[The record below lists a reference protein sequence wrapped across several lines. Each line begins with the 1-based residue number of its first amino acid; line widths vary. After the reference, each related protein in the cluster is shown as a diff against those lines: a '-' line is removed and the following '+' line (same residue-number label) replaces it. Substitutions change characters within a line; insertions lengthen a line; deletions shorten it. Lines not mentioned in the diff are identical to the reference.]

1 MTMTARMVVLMDPEE
16 KRAIER
22 RAKSYHLTPS
32 EWVRQAAREYDPTPD
47 EEVLTLLA
55 EQMEE
60 AAVHMKKRLNDALAY
75 SDARMAEMHA
85 LRAEHNARLDEYRR
99 QRGIV

>member
-1 MTMTARMVVLMDPEE
+1 MTMSARMVVLMDPDE

-22 RAKSYHLTPS
+22 RAKTHRLTPS

-60 AAVHMKKRLNDALAY
+60 AAAHMKKRLTEALDY
-75 SDARMAEMHA
+75 SDARMAEIHEM
-85 LRAEHNARLDEYRR
+85 RREHYAKLEEFRR
-99 QRGIV
+99 TASL